1 MDLKA
6 SVRILNEYIPQIDRK
21 AKQLVLES
29 GKTATAT
36 FLQYQGLKIEVG
48 AFLGDDEGNLYV
60 SVGLVPPPKKNL
72 EAFYKQLL
80 LWNNFATGVGHFS
93 LGPGGNPVFLFFRRP
108 MTGLDYEE
116 FETIVVN
123 MAKTSF
129 NVLVMIKQ
137 MFPG

>member
-1 MDLKA
+1 MDLEA

-29 GKTATAT
+29 GKAATAT
-36 FLQYQGLKIEVG
+36 FLQYQGLKIEIG
-48 AFLGDDEGNLYV
+48 AFLSDNEGSFYV
-60 SVGLVPPPKKNL
+60 SVGLVPPPKRNL

-80 LWNNFATGVGHFS
+80 LWNNFATGIGHFS
-93 LGPGGNPVFLFFRRP
+93 LGPGGTPVFLFFCRP
-108 MTGLDYEE
+108 LTGLDYEE
-116 FETIVVN
+116 FEIIVVN

-129 NVLVMIKQ
+129 TTLVMIKQ